1 MEDFASNEYMEIN
14 KNLTYL
20 QICFNKR
27 ECSTMHAAQG
37 QCICKGVA
45 TLKGCILLKK
55 DIFNNGTVSKLMSFF
70 YISIL
75 RSSSTRFFFSHT

>member
-14 KNLTYL
+14 KNPIYL
-20 QICFNKR
+20 QICFNKQ
-27 ECSTMHAAQG
+27 ECSTMHVAQVR
-37 QCICKGVA
+37 CICKGVA

-70 YISIL
+70 TFL
-75 RSSSTRFFFSHT
+75 F